1 MRFAH
6 GQQDSAIS
14 LLEDIIYNMRRVW
27 GSLDRATLEMC
38 TLLSELYTTAGR
50 HKDAMA
56 VHEGCLYGLVNDE
69 LDEPMPKDAGKV
81 ATAHAELL
89 KRGYQR
95 NGGWGDKEQSSYTDM
110 WSQLQTHFG
119 KDESFKSVQ
128 PIDKWPTKGAD
139 NLGIYVAPGIWEFLG
154 QDASEKHENVLW
166 RLEKNGYDSGYESE
180 RGAKGAERKGNVD
193 PDVD

>member
-1 MRFAH
+1 M
-6 GQQDSAIS
+6 AI
-14 LLEDIIYNMRRVW
+14 
-27 GSLDRATLEMC
+27 
-38 TLLSELYTTAGR
+38 
-50 HKDAMA
+50 
-56 VHEGCLYGLVNDE
+56 HEGCLYSLVNDE
-69 LDEPMPKDAGKV
+69 LDEPMPKNAGKV

-95 NGGWGDKEQSSYTDM
+95 NGGWGDKEQSNYMDM

-139 NLGIYVAPGIWEFLG
+139 NLGIYVAPGNWEFLG

-166 RLEKNGYDSGYESE
+166 RLERGGYDSGYESGKGAK
-180 RGAKGAERKGNVD
+180 GAKGAERKGNVD
-193 PDVD
+193 ADVD